1 MLHLISTGAGMFV
14 NAGDSVSTG
23 VLPNNGIVIALDLG
37 TATSGNRLVFQCRS
51 GSTNSSVGD
60 IIGLDG
66 NALPI
71 DSSSGGVTTG
81 VLNIRQQSPATVT
94 VRNRVGSEPA
104 LTVAEAGVY
113 TCRIPDES
121 GTIVDVNIGV
131 YATGFNSESCQ
142 LCSENSYLSFHSPCS
157 CLSIHVNDVHSQSPL
172 VYGHTVKVQGRTL
185 L

>member
-1 MLHLISTGAGMFV
+1 MNTGDG
-14 NAGDSVSTG
+14 SVSTG
-23 VLPNNGIVIALDLG
+23 VLPNNGIGIAQDV
-37 TATSGNRLVFQCRS
+37 TSGNRISFLCRS
-51 GSTNSSVGD
+51 GSTGTSVGD

-71 DSSSGGVTTG
+71 DSSGAGVTTG
-81 VLNIRQQSPATVT
+81 GLNVRRGNPATVF
-94 VRNRVGSEPA
+94 VRNRAANEPA
-104 LTVAEAGVY
+104 LTAAEVGVY

-131 YATGFNSESCQ
+131 YANGFNSESCQ

-157 CLSIHVNDVHSQSPL
+157 CLSIHVNDVHSQSLL
-172 VYGHTVKVQGRTL
+172 VYGHAVKVQGRTL

>member
-14 NAGDSVSTG
+14 NTGDDSVPTG
-23 VLPNNGIVIALDLG
+23 VLPNNGIVIALDV
-37 TATSGNRLVFQCRS
+37 TSGTRISFQCRS
-51 GSTNSSVGD
+51 GSINSGVGD

-66 NALPI
+66 NALSI
-71 DSSSGGVTTG
+71 DSTGAGVTTG
-81 VLNIRQQSPATVT
+81 GLNARRGSPATVF
-94 VRNRVGSEPA
+94 VRNRAANEPA
-104 LTVAEAGVY
+104 LTADENGVY

-131 YATGFNSESCQ
+131 YATGFISESCQ

-157 CLSIHVNDVHSQSPL
+157 CLSIHVNDMHSQSLL
-172 VYGHTVKVQGRTL
+172 VYGHAVKVQERTL

>member
-1 MLHLISTGAGMFV
+1 MNH
-14 NAGDSVSTG
+14 
-23 VLPNNGIVIALDLG
+23 DL
-37 TATSGNRLVFQCRS
+37 TADDN
-51 GSTNSSVGD
+51 
-60 IIGLDG
+60 
-66 NALPI
+66 
-71 DSSSGGVTTG
+71 
-81 VLNIRQQSPATVT
+81 
-94 VRNRVGSEPA
+94 
-104 LTVAEAGVY
+104 GVY

-172 VYGHTVKVQGRTL
+172 VYGHAVKVQERTL